1 MLESL
6 HIRDFAI
13 VTSLELAL
21 EPGLTVLTGETGAGK
36 SILIDALALALG
48 GRADVGVIRHG
59 AERAEVAAAFAVK
72 ANSDAARWLKAH
84 DLEADGECLLR
95 RVVESERGSKGF
107 INGRPVPIQMLREL
121 GEHLVDIHGQHEHQS
136 LLRRDAQREILDD
149 YAGLTAA
156 VAALADH
163 YETLKALE
171 GRRAALLQQAGD
183 RGARVELLRYQVQE
197 LDALN
202 LTREEIPELEAEHA
216 RLAHGAELIDGARET
231 AQALDDDDSAAVLGQ
246 VARLQSKIETL
257 THIDERLGEIG
268 MLLNEA
274 GIQLDE
280 AARRLR
286 HYLDAL
292 EPDPER
298 LQWVE
303 NRIGAIHDLA
313 RKHRVRAEELPDV
326 LERLRTELND
336 VEDYDANL
344 ARLDQDLAD
353 TRATYTAAARE
364 VSAKRKTA
372 AQKLAR
378 EVGKHMQELG
388 MPGGRFDV
396 ALNPLADAELSPRG
410 LERVEFLVSANAGQP
425 VKPLAKVAS
434 GGELSRISLALQV
447 VMARLGRI
455 PTLIFDEVDVGVGGR
470 VAEIVGLQL
479 RALGKSRQVLC
490 ITHLPQVAALGEHHL
505 RAAKQA
511 RKGSG
516 AAATVD
522 RLRDNDRVL
531 EIARMLGGIEISKTT
546 IAHAEDMLN
555 RATA

>member
-6 HIRDFAI
+6 HIRDVAI
-13 VTSLELAL
+13 VKSLELAF
-21 EPGLTVLTGETGAGK
+21 ESGLTVLTGETGAGK

-48 GRADVGVIRHG
+48 GRADAGVIRHG
-59 AERAEVAAAFAVK
+59 AERAEVAAGFAIK
-72 ANSDAARWLKAH
+72 PNSDAARWLQTH
-84 DLEADGECLLR
+84 DLDSDGECLLR

-156 VAALADH
+156 VAELGGHYEALKTLETRREALA
-163 YETLKALE
+163 
-171 GRRAALLQQAGD
+171 RQAGD

-202 LTREEIPELEAEHA
+202 LTREEIPEIEAEHA
-216 RLAHGAELIDGARET
+216 RLAHGAELVEGVQAAVQTLSDDEEVAVVGQLARLSAKVEALSHIDG
-231 AQALDDDDSAAVLGQ
+231 
-246 VARLQSKIETL
+246 
-257 THIDERLGEIG
+257 RLGEIG
-268 MLLNEA
+268 VLLNEA

-280 AARRLR
+280 AARQLR

-298 LQWVE
+298 MQWVE
-303 NRIGAIHDLA
+303 SRIGAMHDLA
-313 RKHRVRAEELPDV
+313 RKHRVHAEELPGV
-326 LERLRTELND
+326 LQRLRTELND

-344 ARLDQDLAD
+344 TRLDAELVK
-353 TRATYTAAARE
+353 TRAVYFAAAKDIA
-364 VSAKRKTA
+364 AKRKTA

-388 MPGGRFDV
+388 MPGGRFDI
-396 ALNPLADAELSPRG
+396 ALTALPEGELSAHG
-410 LERVEFLVSANAGQP
+410 TERVEFLVSANAGQP

-505 RAAKQA
+505 RAAKRNQKDGA
-511 RKGSG
+511 
-516 AAATVD
+516 AAATVEH
-522 RLRDNDRVL
+522 LRDNDRVL